1 MTEIGR
7 LLRGIVGMG
16 KPRPQTN
23 SQYGEDVFLRRFFAF
38 SPPGTWL
45 DVGAFH
51 PRVASNTA
59 QLRRQGWTG
68 INVDADP
75 VKVRLFRWFRRSDIN
90 ICAAV
95 AGKDTGRAVLERK
108 GSYGSMDRLKRTDD
122 PRGVQTRTIAEILE
136 EIAPEKIDFV
146 SIDVEGLEGEIIA
159 SYPFDQY
166 PAELFC
172 IEVLDTT
179 LDGVCKSD
187 IAQVFEERGYQIV
200 GWFPPS
206 VFFGRRTLPLGK
218 ID

>member
-1 MTEIGR
+1 VSDVLR
-7 LLRGIVGMG
+7 LLRGVAGML
-16 KPRPQTN
+16 KRRPPTH

-45 DVGAFH
+45 DVGSFH

-59 QLRRQGWTG
+59 LLRRLGWTG

-75 VKVRLFRWFRRSDIN
+75 VKVRLFRWFRRSEVN

-95 AGKDTGRAVLERK
+95 TGDGTGRAVLERK
-108 GSYGSMDRLKRTDD
+108 GSYGSMDRLSLTED
-122 PRGVQTRTIAEILE
+122 PGGMQTRTVADILAEA
-136 EIAPEKIDFV
+136 APERVDFV
-146 SIDVEGLEGEIIA
+146 SIDVEGLEAELIA
-159 SYPFDQY
+159 SYPFERY

-179 LDGVCKSD
+179 LEGVCNSEVTKTF
-187 IAQVFEERGYQIV
+187 AEHGYDIV

-206 VFFGRRTLPLGK
+206 VFFGRRPLPLGK